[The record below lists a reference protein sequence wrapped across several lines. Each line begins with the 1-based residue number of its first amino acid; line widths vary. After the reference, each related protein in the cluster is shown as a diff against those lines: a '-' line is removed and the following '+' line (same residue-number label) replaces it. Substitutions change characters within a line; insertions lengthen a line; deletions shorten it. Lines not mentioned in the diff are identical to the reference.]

1 MMWSKYRL
9 QYIDNDGFIFAY
21 REFESLREAR
31 NRRDRDIKVYVKKL
45 GLSLKIVG
53 V

>member
-1 MMWSKYRL
+1 MWNKYHL
-9 QYIDNDGFIFAY
+9 LYVNKDGFICAY
-21 REFESLREAR
+21 REFESLREAK
-31 NRRDRDIKVYVKKL
+31 NRRDRDIKVYVKRL